1 MDSTFKHDFQNKCRY
16 MMKYLNY
23 LGGCRLLSYMD
34 EEFFTEMLNKKN
46 ADIAKVS

>member
-1 MDSTFKHDFQNKCRY
+1 MCPL

-23 LGGCRLLSYMD
+23 LGGCIQLSYMD
-34 EEFFTEMLNKKN
+34 QAFFTDMLIKKN